1 MAQQDELTAFFQQIS
16 MPLRIAVQQELF
28 TKLLLRKN
36 KTIKDTMDE
45 IVSESSQAD
54 K

>member
-1 MAQQDELTAFFQQIS
+1 

-36 KTIKDTMDE
+36 KTIKDTMNE
-45 IVSESSQAD
+45 IVTEHNLSGAKLKES
-54 K
+54 KENGRI